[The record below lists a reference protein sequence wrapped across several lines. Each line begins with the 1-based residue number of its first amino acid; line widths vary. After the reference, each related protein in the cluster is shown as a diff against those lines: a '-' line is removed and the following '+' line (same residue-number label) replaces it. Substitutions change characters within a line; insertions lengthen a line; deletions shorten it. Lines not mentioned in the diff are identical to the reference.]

1 MRGKK
6 AVAAHSQQP
15 LPHESSLKARI
26 PKRPDKAHL
35 QGHPLGQATNTQSNL
50 PPRTQQSLAKTR
62 HGKMMFFRK
71 NERLSSKIGMIIFL
85 MCNLR

>member
-6 AVAAHSQQP
+6 AVAANSQQP

-26 PKRPDKAHL
+26 RKRPDKAHL
-35 QGHPLGQATNTQSNL
+35 QGYPLCQATNTGSNL

-62 HGKMMFFRK
+62 HGKMMFLAK
-71 NERLSSKIGMIIFL
+71 TNVYQAKSV
-85 MCNLR
+85 